1 MNRLW
6 TLFLLA
12 VVALLLQAKQGRRC
26 PSLGFR
32 PFPKERDYALL
43 SRFARSVFSHVDGQ
57 HRMRRPIGW
66 SRVLIVQFNR
76 LELVAELAPV
86 RRETR
91 IGDHGVALEAQ
102 TDQRQSFLRES
113 LPGASNFR
121 RRRVDPGRPLL

>member
-43 SRFARSVFSHVDGQ
+43 SRLARSVFPHVDGQ
-57 HRMRRPIGW
+57 YRMRRPVGW
-66 SRVLIVQFNR
+66 GRVPVFQFNG
-76 LELVAELAPV
+76 LKLVAKLAPV
-86 RRETR
+86 CRETR
-91 IGDHGVALEAQ
+91 IGDHGIALEAQ
-102 TDQRQSFLRES
+102 TDHR
-113 LPGASNFR
+113 
-121 RRRVDPGRPLL
+121 